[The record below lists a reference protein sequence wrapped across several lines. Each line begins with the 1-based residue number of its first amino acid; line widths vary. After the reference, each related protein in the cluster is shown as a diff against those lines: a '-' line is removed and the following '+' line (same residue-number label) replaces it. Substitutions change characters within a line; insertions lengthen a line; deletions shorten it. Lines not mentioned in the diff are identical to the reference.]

1 MSYEN
6 TVLSHRNFRGANFSG
21 PFANF
26 DWSNIMDVIIEI
38 ADVQCPLPQRF
49 IDRMY
54 DPTPLNWYVRS
65 HSAFSRLGH
74 II

>member
-1 MSYEN
+1 
-6 TVLSHRNFRGANFSG
+6 
-21 PFANF
+21 
-26 DWSNIMDVIIEI
+26 MDVIIEI